1 MFKLSDKHLGYP
13 PLTHD
18 AYQILSAYRSHE
30 AHSPG
35 APDLAAPATREPHR
49 CEARTATAATWRWG
63 NGMVGQSMVEK
74 YELRMSHSHLS

>member
-49 CEARTATAATWRWG
+49 CEARTAESPNR
-63 NGMVGQSMVEK
+63 NGRHVAVGEWDGGPIYGGK
-74 YELRMSHSHLS
+74 I